1 MHIAGVG
8 CHTLL
13 GHWTLMED
21 DTATWAGTTVGSAGI
36 CGSTGGIGG
45 VKHFAHGF
53 LSETGRLTYFAS
65 SQICMYI

>member
-1 MHIAGVG
+1 
-8 CHTLL
+8 
-13 GHWTLMED
+13 MED